1 MAEWQVEWGN
11 ESEHG
16 YELVMEFEEGG
27 VSRARLELTL
37 DDQLVLT
44 VYPSDV
50 AFQIPAPLLL
60 NAIVDGGP
68 PLLASRQMVRKRD
81 GGLVG

>member
-11 ESEHG
+11 ESERG
-16 YELVMEFEEGG
+16 YELVMEIMEGDDC
-27 VSRARLELTL
+27 RARLELTP
-37 DDQLVLT
+37 DDQLMLT

-50 AFQIPAPLLL
+50 AFQIPASLLL
-60 NAIVDGGP
+60 NVIRDGGP

-81 GGLVG
+81 GG